1 MVSERYRQESR
12 LVVRARLIRYNL
24 QYSFGSHSSFGCSPN
39 TGKSLDTFKRIRR
52 SRESLCELELA
63 LSLANRLHILLDAR
77 YQAAKEKVNA
87 VGLGAGLS
95 SLPDEILSEVLVLA
109 TRPPYIPPFGDLH
122 VEAEMQALQDA
133 QSLSHVCRRFRS
145 LVLDTPRIW
154 NIISEHMMD
163 TSQVRACIERSKQMP
178 MDILLEHFGLYQ
190 RGSKLFST
198 FFKLCLLSSTHWRSL
213 TIGRFSY
220 PFNDSHHP
228 RRRWKDIRDNMLSIG
243 RLSGRLALPHI
254 KRLIV
259 HFNHIT
265 SREHWETKFHPYW
278 QWSMP
283 NLVELRLSGCHPP
296 PADVSFAGSLQ
307 FFSIFINADDGQAY
321 EMIQL
326 AMFLSSCKVLERVGL
341 RFAYWNFVTPCP
353 LHHGASTVQD
363 VEFDLHSCT
372 PTAVRAICNSVHFPE
387 ASKLSLLL
395 SNMHFEEADQAPAAE
410 QEALIRDFVLQHPLT
425 TTFRL
430 DYDPGESAFISIA
443 PPLVLP
449 ALEKLILSFESWTE
463 LKFWGSS
470 SNSADFR
477 LPPIRILE
485 LHAFDMKTEW
495 KHLRIWV
502 EMFFAQLRKQGDLA
516 AFELFAIFEREGRSN
531 PSMLDGAIHDYLPLE
546 KFDFCPER

>member
-1 MVSERYRQESR
+1 
-12 LVVRARLIRYNL
+12 
-24 QYSFGSHSSFGCSPN
+24 
-39 TGKSLDTFKRIRR
+39 
-52 SRESLCELELA
+52 
-63 LSLANRLHILLDAR
+63 
-77 YQAAKEKVNA
+77 
-87 VGLGAGLS
+87 
-95 SLPDEILSEVLVLA
+95 
-109 TRPPYIPPFGDLH
+109 
-122 VEAEMQALQDA
+122 
-133 QSLSHVCRRFRS
+133 
-145 LVLDTPRIW
+145 
-154 NIISEHMMD
+154 MMD

-178 MDILLEHFGLYQ
+178 LDILFEHFGLYQ
-190 RGSKLFST
+190 RGSKCFST
-198 FFKLCLLSSTHWRSL
+198 FFKICLLSSNHWRSL
-213 TIGRFSY
+213 TIGKFSY
-220 PFNDSHHP
+220 PFDDNHHP
-228 RRRWKDIRDNMLSIG
+228 QRRWKDVRDNMLSIG
-243 RLSGRLALPHI
+243 RLSGRLALPHL

-283 NLVELRLSGCHPP
+283 SLVELKLTGCHPP
-296 PADVSFAGSLQ
+296 PACVSLTGSLRS
-307 FFSIFINADDGQAY
+307 FSILFNPDDGQAY

-326 AMFLSSCKVLERVGL
+326 VMFLSSCKVLEKVNL
-341 RFAYWNFVTPCP
+341 RFTNWDTATPCP

-363 VEFDLHSCT
+363 VEFTFHNCT
-372 PTAVRAICNSVHFPE
+372 PAAAMTICNSVHFPE
-387 ASKLSLLL
+387 ASKLSLVL
-395 SNMHFEEADQAPAAE
+395 SSMDLEESDQALP
-410 QEALIRDFVLQHPLT
+410 EALIRRFVLQHPLT
-425 TTFRL
+425 RTFRL
-430 DYDPGESAFISIA
+430 DYDPGESTFISIA
-443 PPLVLP
+443 PPLILP

-463 LKFWGSS
+463 LKFWSSS